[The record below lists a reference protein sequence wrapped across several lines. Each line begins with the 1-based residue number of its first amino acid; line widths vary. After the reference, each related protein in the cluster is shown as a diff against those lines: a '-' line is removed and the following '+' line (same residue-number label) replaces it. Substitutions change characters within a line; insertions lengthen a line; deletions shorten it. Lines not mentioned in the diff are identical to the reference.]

1 MGDEAFTHDVF
12 LSHST
17 KDKAVV
23 HAVAERLRKDGL
35 QVWFELAPEGPRTRI
50 SEAPRGLPSA
60 NGAVGSGST
69 GRAGAGAVSVAG
81 CAGNEHLAKCEPHAT
96 S

>member
-17 KDKAVV
+17 NDKAVV

-35 QVWFELAPEGPRTRI
+35 QVWFELAPEGPRTEI
-50 SEAPRGLPSA
+50 SESPPQSIDSPPGERSEADGTTIYEVKLHESA
-60 NGAVGSGST
+60 
-69 GRAGAGAVSVAG
+69 
-81 CAGNEHLAKCEPHAT
+81 
-96 S
+96 